1 MSLDVLSDIGWRDV
15 VLAMAAMIGVYLV
28 LSVMR
33 LFQVGRHPRHA
44 APKAPNIALDIDL
57 TTQSPSEPT
66 PREPDFARELARSNM
81 EVELERVRR
90 ESALLREELDRL
102 TEEVARLKAARNV
115 SPQYNE
121 AMALAQQ
128 GMTPAGIAGRCGIS
142 VGEAELVAAM
152 ARGDNDYPRH

>member
-1 MSLDVLSDIGWRDV
+1 MNLDVLSAIGWRDI
-15 VLAMAAMIGVYLV
+15 VLAVAAMIGVYLV

-33 LFQVGRHPRHA
+33 LFQVGNHPRRA
-44 APKAPNIALDIDL
+44 APKAPDIALDFDL
-57 TTQSPSEPT
+57 TSPSTSAPV
-66 PREPDFARELARSNM
+66 PQEPDFARELARSNV

-121 AMALAQQ
+121 AMTLAQQ
-128 GMTPAGIAGRCGIS
+128 GMTANGIASRCGIS
-142 VGEAELVAAM
+142 VGEAELVVAM
-152 ARGDNDYPRH
+152 AHGGNDYQRH